1 MKQQTI
7 DKPVVDTVFLNQ
19 SDTCFLLAIIRS
31 CEVREVYKGQDYL
44 ITKMRTVRDKLI
56 KNGGMSIEEINTS
69 GWGEIVPIN
78 NKGDYN
84 GKRT

>member
-1 MKQQTI
+1 MKQQAI
-7 DKPVVDTVFLNQ
+7 DTPVVDDSSLNQ

-31 CEVREVYKGQDYL
+31 CEVKEVYKGQDYL
-44 ITKMRTVRDKLI
+44 MTKMRTVRDKLI

-78 NKGDYN
+78 NKGEYN
-84 GKRT
+84 GKGT

>member
-1 MKQQTI
+1 M
-7 DKPVVDTVFLNQ
+7 
-19 SDTCFLLAIIRS
+19 
-31 CEVREVYKGQDYL
+31 
-44 ITKMRTVRDKLI
+44 TKMRTVRDKLI

-78 NKGDYN
+78 NKGEYN